1 MFINWQAKELGLKIV
16 YCGAALSGKTTNL
29 ETIHAKIDPRSRGD
43 LVSLK
48 TREDRTIFFDFMQVE
63 FGEIKGLK
71 PKFNLYTVP
80 GQVVYLA
87 SRRLVLQ
94 GADGAV
100 FVVDS
105 RALRLMENIRAWI
118 DLQANLRGLGQ
129 NPATFPIIIQYNK
142 RDLPNALPVET
153 LRTRM
158 CLSRR
163 VQIEAVALQ
172 GTGVFETLKQVIRA
186 VANLSF
192 ERL

>member
-1 MFINWQAKELGLKIV
+1 VFINWQAKEIGLKIV
-16 YCGAALSGKTTNL
+16 YYGAARSGKTTNL
-29 ETIHAKIDPRSRGD
+29 ETIYAKIDPRSRGD

-48 TREDRTIFFDFMQVE
+48 TREDRTIFFDFVQVE
-63 FGEIKGLK
+63 FGEVKGLK

-80 GQVVYLA
+80 GQGVYLA

-105 RALRLMENIRAWI
+105 QAQNLMENIRAWN

-158 CLSRR
+158 GFSRCT
-163 VQIEAVALQ
+163 QIEAVALQ
-172 GTGVFETLKQVIRA
+172 GTGVLETLKQAIRA
-186 VANLSF
+186 VAHRSF
-192 ERL
+192 DRL